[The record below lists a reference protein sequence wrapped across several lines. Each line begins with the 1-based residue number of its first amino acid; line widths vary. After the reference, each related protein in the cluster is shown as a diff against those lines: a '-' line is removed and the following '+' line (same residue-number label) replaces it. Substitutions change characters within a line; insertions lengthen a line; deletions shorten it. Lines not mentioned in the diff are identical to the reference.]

1 MYCQASRARV
11 RATTVPLAVILAVMA
26 AAAPRAARGAIIPLS
41 QSHLLTASV
50 TLDNTTVDDSDA
62 GSTIGPVDAEARASI
77 LVPDNNALAELV
89 LTFGSGTISGLLS
102 GDASGMP
109 WTSPVTDRASGNFE
123 YRFMV
128 SEPTPYRLSGLVRIY
143 GRYLGDTGSAELRL
157 TEDGVRIGGNAISSP
172 PPFPSGGAA
181 TFDNQGTLLPGRTYA
196 LNGSIVAG
204 MVVEPF
210 TNLTFSITDAE
221 FALTVPEPSAVCLA
235 APVALCLLARRRC
248 PRA

>member
-1 MYCQASRARV
+1 MQYHAPRKSTSPAV
-11 RATTVPLAVILAVMA
+11 ATVAVVLALVA
-26 AAAPRAARGAIIPLS
+26 AAAPRAARGAVIPLS

-50 TLDNTTVDDSDA
+50 TLENTTVDDSDA
-62 GSTIGPVDAEARASI
+62 GSTIGPVDADARAAI
-77 LVPDNNALAELV
+77 PIPGNNALAELD

-102 GDASGMP
+102 GVASGTP

-143 GRYLGDTGSAELRL
+143 GRYLGDTGSAEVRL
-157 TEDGVRIGGNAISSP
+157 TEDGVRIGGNAISL
-172 PPFPSGGAA
+172 PPFPSGGGA

-196 LNGSIVAG
+196 LTGSIVAG

-210 TNLTFSITDAE
+210 TNLTLSISDAE
-221 FALTVPEPSAVCLA
+221 FALTVPEPSAA
-235 APVALCLLARRRC
+235 CLLAPAALYLVASRRRRL
-248 PRA
+248 P